1 MEANTNTKNV
11 WAVRIKVLCISGIL
25 AALANFISTYKA
37 GAPVTP
43 LEAVPALLMMFAIV
57 IVGCFI
63 QELVERI
70 SKGKVKLPTILYI
83 SLISMI
89 CSIPGLFP
97 FAEYLVAEFS
107 KVGLLSLCTPIL
119 AYAGISIG
127 KDMSEFKKQGVAI
140 VCVSLLT
147 FLGTFVGSALI
158 AQIVLTITGVI

>member
-1 MEANTNTKNV
+1 MEAKTNTKNE
-11 WAVRIKVLCISGIL
+11 WAVRIKVLCISAIF
-25 AALANFISTYKA
+25 ASIANFISTYKA

-43 LEAVPALLMMFAIV
+43 LEAVPALLMMFAIIV
-57 IVGCFI
+57 VGCLI
-63 QELVERI
+63 KELVE
-70 SKGKVKLPTILYI
+70 KVFKKVQLPTILYI

-97 FAEYLVAEFS
+97 FAEYLVAEFN

-127 KDMSEFKKQGVAI
+127 KDLNEFKKQGVAI

-147 FLGTFVGSALI
+147 FLGTFVGSAFI
-158 AQIVLTITGVI
+158 AQLVLTFTGVI